1 MAMPFDKVNWKTM
14 IKTNMPTQEEI
25 NNSKKEIVT
34 VINRFGREVEVSLY
48 QARKMI
54 KRWEAEIKVE
64 TKVVETK
71 KEAKTK

>member
-1 MAMPFDKVNWKTM
+1 M

-25 NNSKKEIVT
+25 MNSKKEIVT
-34 VINRFGREVEVSLY
+34 VVNRFWREVEVSLY
-48 QARKMI
+48 QAKKMI

-64 TKVVETK
+64 TKEVETK

>member
-1 MAMPFDKVNWKTM
+1 M

-25 NNSKKEIVT
+25 MNSKKEIVT
-34 VINRFGREVEVSLY
+34 VINRFWREVEVSLY
-48 QARKMI
+48 QAKKMI

-64 TKVVETK
+64 TK

>member
-1 MAMPFDKVNWKTM
+1 M

-25 NNSKKEIVT
+25 MNSKKEIVT

-48 QARKMI
+48 QAKKMI

-64 TKVVETK
+64 TKSETK
-71 KEAKTK
+71 KEVKTK